1 MRYLCW
7 TCPSLYS
14 CHIYIYIYIWSV
26 YIYIVLVCRRVFA
39 FNWKSK
45 YIPESRASDF
55 EGTDLILPDRGME
68 YWFKWI
74 LSQRRFFKF
83 LCSKFVSIKMHEYA
97 WVLPNGVNPNDLMCI
112 RYQMNSQLLDQ
123 KTAWFWL
130 TSTICYIHV
139 HNHIINHIINHKTHV
154 ITITPLGAF
163 FAISPAPK
171 IDGPCLGTVAG
182 HVQRHRDVHQPRW
195 RRCHAGGNLKNPWRI
210 LTVLLYM
217 VTWIPSIYH
226 HQYVSIYTI
235 ITWILYGICK
245 RWWKLRWSGWW

>member
-1 MRYLCW
+1 MAPKTSWMLRKPNSPVSSSGKQRFIL
-7 TCPSLYS
+7 PSCDIYVE
-14 CHIYIYIYIWSV
+14 HVQAFIHVIYIYLKCIYILYWYAGEFLHS
-26 YIYIVLVCRRVFA
+26 IG
-39 FNWKSK
+39 KSK

-210 LTVLLYM
+210 LTV
-217 VTWIPSIYH
+217 PHGS
-226 HQYVSIYTI
+226 HQYTTI
-235 ITWILYGICK
+235 NMLAYIP
-245 RWWKLRWSGWW
+245 